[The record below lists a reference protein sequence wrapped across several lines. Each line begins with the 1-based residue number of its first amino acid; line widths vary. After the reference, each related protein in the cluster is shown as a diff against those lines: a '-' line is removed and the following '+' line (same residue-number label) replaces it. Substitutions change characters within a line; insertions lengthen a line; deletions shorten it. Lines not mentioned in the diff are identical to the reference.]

1 VYCNAGAQSS
11 RAIESA
17 ISACISKDHDIFRL
31 YETAFPLM
39 TPSSPLLLNQKA
51 ARVVSL
57 SEQEW
62 GSLLRQADK
71 ESISLPIFGSSSK
84 TNLLLLEMLAG
95 NLTHYS
101 AVTVATIPAPLQSD
115 SVSPLRQRSPYTRNR
130 LSSPLTLTD
139 DVHTRMA
146 PLYRMV
152 ISARNCLIFIEFPP
166 AASHSSPDTLNLY
179 DHFDDPTV
187 KVSPRP
193 LAEKEKE
200 KEEVSGLLDISL
212 QNEDSYFID
221 AVELDIDSTD
231 EKSEGFPERLSGSA
245 AQGDNSGD
253 NTPQGA
259 YLMSSIV
266 FPVPSEPPVLP
277 PAEPKSCVISIF
289 SLQLPTFR
297 FVDQALRSV
306 VSQAVAVPNL
316 SKTGSGLS
324 NVSSGLS
331 EEIREDLR
339 SFIRESH
346 LDNYATVL
354 CSAMRDGEAVA
365 KGDIQLGLDRC
376 TQSIYEVDISVMCR
390 KRYLANMTVGGE
402 IVGPSVGSLCSAFEN
417 TLGRLLKGL
426 EHENVFVLT
435 NDTAA
440 PPVPPPNAGGGGG
453 GGGVGDVD
461 GSVGADIGVTSS
473 SSSGVSSSSDRP
485 AIAVRSK
492 SSDPQT
498 SETASNTSNNIPDGA
513 RPDLPSIRLSSTS
526 AESDTY
532 VGSNPE
538 VTATGPGTPR
548 TDFIDNRLVEKIAH
562 SKEHSSKDLVKNT
575 PSAKVGESPLPKVPL
590 PKSPHSAPEPAPAPP
605 ALLLVPIAQSTVI
618 ESTASDKET
627 ARDRGKATFVRFLVV
642 SRTEKPIQAV
652 SQSGPPFSQLGTS
665 GSYQSLATMASIT
678 TANAPSTGAGT
689 GGNGGTGTPGRHL
702 LNFRL
707 YREQSTHWTSVPSPH
722 RP

>member
-39 TPSSPLLLNQKA
+39 TSSPPLLLNQKA
-51 ARVVSL
+51 ARMVSL

-101 AVTVATIPAPLQSD
+101 AVTVAAIPNPVQSD
-115 SVSPLRQRSPYTRNR
+115 TVSPLRQRSPYTRNR

-139 DVHTRMA
+139 DAHTRMA
-146 PLYRMV
+146 PLHRMV
-152 ISARNCLIFIEFPP
+152 ISARNCLLFIEFPP
-166 AASHSSPDTLNLY
+166 PVSHSSPDTLNLI
-179 DHFDDPTV
+179 DHFDDSTV
-187 KVSPRP
+187 KDS
-193 LAEKEKE
+193 LTEKEKE

-221 AVELDIDSTD
+221 AVELDIDSND
-231 EKSEGFPERLSGSA
+231 EKSEGYPERLSGSA

-306 VSQAVAVPNL
+306 VSQAVTVPNI
-316 SKTGSGLS
+316 SKTGPGLS
-324 NVSSGLS
+324 HVSSGLS

-402 IVGPSVGSLCSAFEN
+402 IVGPSAGSLCSAFEN
-417 TLGRLLKGL
+417 TLGRLLTGL

-435 NDTAA
+435 NDISA
-440 PPVPPPNAGGGGG
+440 PAPVPNADLGGGGG
-453 GGGVGDVD
+453 GGG
-461 GSVGADIGVTSS
+461 GADGNCGAVGVSTSS
-473 SSSGVSSSSDRP
+473 SGGVNNSSDRP
-485 AIAVRSK
+485 AVGVRSK
-492 SSDPQT
+492 SNDPHS
-498 SETASNTSNNIPDGA
+498 SETVPNSTSNISDSA
-513 RPDLPSIRLSSTS
+513 RPDLPSIRLGSTS
-526 AESDTY
+526 VESDTY

-562 SKEHSSKDLVKNT
+562 SKEHSSKDLAKNI
-575 PSAKVGESPLPKVPL
+575 PSAKVGESPLPKVLP
-590 PKSPHSAPEPAPAPP
+590 PKSPHSAPEPAPP
-605 ALLLVPIAQSTVI
+605 ALALPIDQPIVI
-618 ESTASDKET
+618 ESTASDKEA
-627 ARDRGKATFVRFLVV
+627 ARDRGKATFVRFVVV
-642 SRTEKPIQAV
+642 SRTEKPVQAV
-652 SQSGPPFSQLGTS
+652 SHSVPPFSQLGTS
-665 GSYQSLATMASIT
+665 GSYQSLATMGSIA
-678 TANAPSTGAGT
+678 TANAPSTGAGAAT
-689 GGNGGTGTPGRHL
+689 GGNGGTGTPGIHL
-702 LNFRL
+702 HNPPP
-707 YREQSTHWTSVPSPH
+707 PSIVNSLRTGLLQLLSIAP
-722 RP
+722 